1 MTPPGALT
9 CHEAERAISR
19 RLDGRLARR
28 ERKPL
33 RRHVRECPDC
43 ARFARSRDAQRSAWK
58 VLAGVPLPPSLR
70 SFSGAAGG
78 KGPGLHAFGV
88 TANALAVVAIGAGGV
103 GVLYDGVGRP
113 ASTTMLPAPARQA
126 PIQGKAGPRP
136 TTSAHPRAVQ
146 ARPARESVARRV
158 GARPQRATPAVEH
171 SATPKIVRARSGPI
185 RARPRP
191 KPAAPVRVATAS
203 PPPQPPA
210 PAVPAE
216 PPPPP
221 TAPPAPP
228 PPQPTTV
235 PQLPQVPPLPVPLP
249 LPLPPPPQL
258 P

>member
-1 MTPPGALT
+1 MTPLGALT
-9 CHEAERAISR
+9 CHEAERAVSR

-103 GVLYDGVGRP
+103 GVLYDGVDRP
-113 ASTTMLPAPARQA
+113 ASTTILPAPAQPEPTRA
-126 PIQGKAGPRP
+126 KVAPRP
-136 TTSAHPRAVQ
+136 VPGADPRTVPAT
-146 ARPARESVARRV
+146 PAREPVARPIA
-158 GARPQRATPAVEH
+158 ARPQRATPAVEH
-171 SATPKIVRARSGPI
+171 SATPKIVQARSVPI

-221 TAPPAPP
+221 TAPPPP
-228 PPQPTTV
+228 SAQPTSV